1 MPKGIMVVQS
11 APVDPAHED
20 EYNDWYDNT
29 HVPEICAVPG
39 FVSAR
44 RYKVHTPEGS
54 AAGEAAGA
62 AAAPAYLA
70 IYEIDADDL
79 EVPLAELRARRAAG
93 RSRGTGALRLDPPP
107 VVTIYELL

>member
-1 MPKGIMVVQS
+1 VPKGIMVVQS
-11 APVDPAHED
+11 EPVDPAHED

-44 RYKVHTPEGS
+44 RYKVH
-54 AAGEAAGA
+54 GA
-62 AAAPAYLA
+62 AASPAYLA

-79 EVPLAELRARRAAG
+79 TAPAMELHARSAAG
-93 RSRGTGALRLDPPP
+93 QTHGTKALRLDPPP
-107 VVTIYELL
+107 VVTIYELRE

>member
-11 APVDPAHED
+11 DPVDPAHED
-20 EYNDWYDNT
+20 DYNDWYDNT

-44 RYKVHTPEGS
+44 RYKVHGAGS
-54 AAGEAAGA
+54 
-62 AAAPAYLA
+62 PAYLA

-107 VVTIYELL
+107 VVTIYELLD